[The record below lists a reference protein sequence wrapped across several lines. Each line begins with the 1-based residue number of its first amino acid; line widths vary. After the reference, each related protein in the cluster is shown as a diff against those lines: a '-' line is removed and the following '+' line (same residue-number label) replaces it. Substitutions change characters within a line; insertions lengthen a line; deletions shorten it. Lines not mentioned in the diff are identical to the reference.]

1 MSRFAL
7 LGKVAQGLSKLGA
20 KNPAAAKVA
29 QQLGATFTDPVS
41 LGTRYGLDGAFTIA
55 SGTVWAP
62 PDATLGERAM
72 LMGEDLLYG
81 VGSSVVG
88 QGFGGLRGARK
99 YRKAKEAGK
108 PITVMQNVEG
118 PDGRPL
124 KGSDGK
130 VVQEKKVLSEGQVI
144 DRNMGYGDMMA
155 MPTMAFLPRPLTQ
168 GVYEAAGERAN
179 QTAQEV
185 AAAEQVMNEQQ
196 IAASSFAAAER
207 ALLQAMYGV
216 GA

>member
-29 QQLGATFTDPVS
+29 QQLGTTFTDPVS
-41 LGTRYGLDGAFTIA
+41 LATRYGLDAGFSLAA
-55 SGTVWAP
+55 GTVWAP
-62 PDATLGERAM
+62 PDASLGERAM
-72 LMGEDLLYG
+72 LMGEDLAYG
-81 VGSSVVG
+81 VGASLLG
-88 QGFGGLRGARK
+88 QGVGGLRGARK
-99 YRKAKEAGK
+99 YKRMSDGGK
-108 PITVMQNVEG
+108 KPVMINDRVKG
-118 PDGRPL
+118 PDGKMVKSSRPIT
-124 KGSDGK
+124 
-130 VVQEKKVLSEGQVI
+130 EGEMI

-155 MPTMAFLPRPLTQ
+155 MPAMAFLPRPLAQ

-179 QTAQEV
+179 QSAQEV
-185 AAAEQVMNEQQ
+185 AAAEQAMNEQQ
-196 IAASSFAAAER
+196 IAAASLLAGER

>member
-29 QQLGATFTDPVS
+29 QQLGQTFTDPGQM
-41 LGTRYGLDGAFTIA
+41 LARYGLDAGFTLA
-55 SGTVWAP
+55 AGTVWAP

-72 LMGEDLLYG
+72 LMGEDLAYG
-81 VGSSVVG
+81 VGASLLG
-88 QGFGGLRGARK
+88 QSAGGLRGARK
-99 YRKAKEAGK
+99 YKRMSDGGK
-108 PITVMQNVEG
+108 KPVMIKDRVRGADGKMVESSRPITEG
-118 PDGRPL
+118 
-124 KGSDGK
+124 
-130 VVQEKKVLSEGQVI
+130 EMI

-155 MPTMAFLPRPLTQ
+155 MPAMAFLPRPLAQ

-179 QTAQEV
+179 QTAQEI
-185 AAAEQVMNEQQ
+185 ASAEQTMNEQQ
-196 IAASSFAAAER
+196 IAAASLLAGER